1 MIFQIARV
9 LYRIG
14 KNPHKVA
21 KIYGLPKLFIAI
33 SEVQLG
39 TTSSKA
45 MEYIRLMIEFT
56 TDRPF

>member
-9 LYRIG
+9 LFRIG

-45 MEYIRLMIEFT
+45 ME
-56 TDRPF
+56 